1 VVARSQVGQPV
12 PTPAMRRPWVDER
25 LATTR
30 VRSPWEMVWRQFR
43 RNPGAI
49 VGTALLVA
57 IVLAA
62 VLAPYLAHYAPDDQL
77 GESRLPPG
85 QEFWLGTD
93 VFGRDIYSRILYGG
107 RLSLAVGV
115 VSVGIGLSA
124 GIVLGLLAGY
134 YGHKV
139 DAVVMMAVDIMLSF
153 PGILLAMGIIAI
165 LGVGLQNVMVAVGI
179 SAIPAYTRLV
189 RSSVLSTKNLAFVEA
204 ARVVGAGNGRVMFRH
219 VLPSVFGPV
228 IVLATLSIA
237 TAILSAAGL
246 SFLGL
251 GAQPPTPEWGAMVSD
266 GRDYLRAA
274 WWIAGMPGFAIM
286 LAVMAVNLVG
296 DGLRD
301 ALDPRLRQ

>member
-1 VVARSQVGQPV
+1 
-12 PTPAMRRPWVDER
+12 
-25 LATTR
+25 
-30 VRSPWEMVWRQFR
+30 MVWRQFR
-43 RNPGAI
+43 LNRGAM
-49 VGTALLVA
+49 VGTALLVV
-57 IVLAA
+57 IVLAS
-62 VLAPYLAHYAPDDQL
+62 VLAPLLAHYAPDDQL

-85 QEFWLGTD
+85 REFWLGTD
-93 VFGRDIYSRILYGG
+93 GFGRDIYSRILYGG

-115 VSVGIGLSA
+115 ISVAIGLSA
-124 GIVLGLLAGY
+124 GIVFGLLAGY

-139 DAVVMMAVDIMLSF
+139 DGGVMMAVDIMLSF

-165 LGVGLQNVMVAVGI
+165 LGVGLQNVMIAVGI

-189 RSSVLSTKNLAFVEA
+189 RSSVLVTKNLTFVEA
-204 ARVVGAGNGRVMFRH
+204 ARVIGARNGRVMFRH

-286 LAVMAVNLVG
+286 LAVIAINLVG

-301 ALDPRLRQ
+301 ALDPRLRR

>member
-1 VVARSQVGQPV
+1 
-12 PTPAMRRPWVDER
+12 M
-25 LATTR
+25 
-30 VRSPWEMVWRQFR
+30 F
-43 RNPGAI
+43 GA
-49 VGTALLVA
+49 ALL
-57 IVLAA
+57 IVIILAA
-62 VLAPYLAHYAPDDQL
+62 VFAPLLAHYAPDDQL
-77 GESRLPPG
+77 AESRLPPG
-85 QEFWLGTD
+85 REYWLGTD
-93 VFGRDIYSRILYGG
+93 VFGRDIYSRVLYGG

-115 VSVGIGLSA
+115 ISVGIGLSV
-124 GIVLGLLAGY
+124 GVVFGLLAGY

-139 DAVVMMAVDIMLSF
+139 DAVVTMAVDIMLSF

-165 LGVGLQNVMVAVGI
+165 LGVGLQNVMIAVGI

-189 RSSVLSTKNLAFVEA
+189 RSSVLSTRNLTFVEA
-204 ARVVGAGNGRVMFRH
+204 ARVIGADNRRVMFRH

-266 GRDYLRAA
+266 GRQYLRVA
-274 WWIAGMPGFAIM
+274 WWIAGMPGIAIM

-301 ALDPRLRQ
+301 ALDPRLRR

>member
-1 VVARSQVGQPV
+1 MPRQ
-12 PTPAMRRPWVDER
+12 WVDGR
-25 LATTR
+25 LAAAR
-30 VRSPWEMVWRQFR
+30 VRSPREIVLSQFR
-43 RNPGAI
+43 RNRGAMFGG
-49 VGTALLVA
+49 VLLTL

-62 VLAPYLAHYAPDDQL
+62 LFAPLLAPFAPDDQL
-77 GESRLPPG
+77 GASRTPPSR
-85 QEFWLGTD
+85 EFWLGTD
-93 VFGRDIYSRILYGG
+93 VFGRDIYSRILFGG

-115 VSVGIGLSA
+115 VSVGIGLGF
-124 GIVLGLLAGY
+124 GIVFGLLAGY

-139 DAVVMMAVDIMLSF
+139 DAVVMMAVDTMLAF

-165 LGVGLQNVMVAVGI
+165 LGVGLQSVMMAVGI

-228 IVLATLSIA
+228 VVLATLSIA

-274 WWIAGMPGFAIM
+274 WWIAGMPGLAIM

-301 ALDPRLRQ
+301 ALDPRLRR

>member
-1 VVARSQVGQPV
+1 VASQSRAGIAGAALPPV
-12 PTPAMRRPWVDER
+12 RPWQDER
-25 LATTR
+25 LEHTR
-30 VRSPWEMVWRQFR
+30 IRSPREIVWRQFR
-43 RNPGAI
+43 RNRGAMFGA
-49 VGTALLVA
+49 VLLAL

-62 VLAPYLAHYAPDDQL
+62 LLAPLLAPFAPDDQL

-85 QEFWLGTD
+85 REHWLGTD
-93 VFGRDIYSRILYGG
+93 VFGRDIYTRVLYGG

-115 VSVGIGLSA
+115 ISVGIGLSA
-124 GIVLGLLAGY
+124 GVVCGLLAGY

-165 LGVGLQNVMVAVGI
+165 LGVGLQNVMIAVGI

-189 RSSVLSTKNLAFVEA
+189 RSSVLATRSLAFVDA
-204 ARVVGAGNGRVMFRH
+204 ARVVGASNGRVMFRH
-219 VLPSVFGPV
+219 VLPSVFSPV
-228 IVLATLSIA
+228 VVLATLSIA

-274 WWIAGMPGFAIM
+274 WWIAGMPGIAIM
-286 LAVMAVNLVG
+286 VAVMAINLVG